1 MSLLSIFATA
11 ILPIF
16 AISVVG
22 FALGRVCDVDP
33 GPLNTVTVY
42 VLAPALVFHSLATT
56 ELAAGTLA
64 DVVLAVVA
72 YHAVMIL
79 VAEGVGRVLGG
90 TTTGISAIVL
100 VSAFPNSGNFGVPVS
115 EFAFGETGRATAVL
129 YLTAQAVLMYTVG
142 VYVASRGNSE
152 GALAGVR
159 RVFTVPL
166 VYAVL
171 AALAARAL
179 NLVPPTGSTA
189 MATLKLVGDSAI
201 PVMLLIL
208 GLQLA
213 ETNYGATLRQ
223 VGTATVLKMGV
234 APLVAAGVALVVGFS
249 DPTVG
254 RVFVLESAM
263 PAAITPLILLV
274 EFGEGEVGGVPVES
288 FVSTAVLVT
297 TLVSVPVLT
306 GVIALLDAGYL
317 F

>member
-1 MSLLSIFATA
+1 
-11 ILPIF
+11 
-16 AISVVG
+16 
-22 FALGRVCDVDP
+22 
-33 GPLNTVTVY
+33 
-42 VLAPALVFHSLATT
+42 
-56 ELAAGTLA
+56 
-64 DVVLAVVA
+64 
-72 YHAVMIL
+72 
-79 VAEGVGRVLGG
+79 
-90 TTTGISAIVL
+90 
-100 VSAFPNSGNFGVPVS
+100 
-115 EFAFGETGRATAVL
+115 
-129 YLTAQAVLMYTVG
+129 MYTVG
-142 VYVASRGNSE
+142 VYIASRGNSE

-171 AALAARAL
+171 AALAARYL
-179 NLVPPTGSTA
+179 HLVPPTGTTS

-213 ETNYGATLRQ
+213 ETDYGATLRQ
-223 VGTATVLKMGV
+223 VGTATVLKMGI
-234 APLVAAGVALVVGFS
+234 APVVAAGVAVGIGFS

-254 RVFVLESAM
+254 KVFVLESAM

-306 GVIALLDAGYL
+306 GLIALLDAGLL